1 VPIQPVLGLPRIGST
16 SRAAFRKVFREADWG
31 SVLPG
36 GRIIN
41 GTKSRDPGNGTTP
54 QYLRAGLSWARSRAA
69 ASTPP
74 RSSASPAA
82 P

>member
-54 QYLRAGLSWARSRAA
+54 QYLRAGLIMGKVTSGGLYA
-69 ASTPP
+69 P
-74 RSSASPAA
+74 RPSASPAA